1 VDCFAAGVVLAELFT
16 GYPLL
21 YACAHTQ
28 ERLACLE
35 RLNGPFAPRFAE
47 AVESV
52 RPGTFLKNSSPP
64 KLNFT
69 CLPLPIEHNFSKE
82 EREAI
87 NRVGSVPSLFVGP
100 TNLSWCNNADKRDY
114 I

>member
-1 VDCFAAGVVLAELFT
+1 
-16 GYPLL
+16 
-21 YACAHTQ
+21 
-28 ERLACLE
+28 
-35 RLNGPFAPRFAE
+35 
-47 AVESV
+47 VESV
-52 RPGTFLKNSSPP
+52 WPRTFLKNSLPP

-69 CLPLPIEHNFSKE
+69 CLPLLIEHNFSIE

-100 TNLSWCNNADKRDY
+100 TNLSWCSNTDKRDY